1 MTDFD
6 EKLTQALQTLG
17 DGVEHL
23 TEHDPLR
30 MQLADTLRLLVPQDG
45 GHMLILEE
53 WDHPAALR
61 SQITEWL
68 AGSLEEGRESL
79 PKHRRVFP
87 GEGRMLYVLAD
98 HLLDDYWR
106 ITVLGVRFI
115 DSMSD
120 VVPTGRRPAMA
131 IVRIEGSGNRLTGRG
146 SDPALPA

>member
-87 GEGRMLYVLAD
+87 GEGRRRYVLARPPAGRLLAD
-98 HLLDDYWR
+98 HRPRGPIHRLDE
-106 ITVLGVRFI
+106 
-115 DSMSD
+115 
-120 VVPTGRRPAMA
+120 RRGAHWTQA
-131 IVRIEGSGNRLTGRG
+131 GHGHRSHRG
-146 SDPALPA
+146 